1 MTPRPRLYG
10 AATSRWLR
18 PGRRATIRSMA
29 SGAREP
35 GFPFDAVLFDL
46 DGTLVATD
54 RFWVGAAG
62 RGCRRAFE
70 ELGLERRPPDEAGWM
85 SLVGLPLREGFRA
98 LFPDLAPAQ
107 LAVVMEHCVA
117 EERAALAGGGAE
129 LLPGAREALE
139 ELRRLGVRTA
149 IASNCEAPYLDAM
162 VAGLALD
169 GLVDEAYCLDTPGIA
184 NKAEMLARLLEVFG
198 TRSAVMVGD
207 RYTDAEA
214 ARKTGLPHVHLAR
227 GFAQKGEHIEA
238 DAVLGGL
245 GDLLDRLR
253 GRERWIE
260 SALGAAGVLEGEAPT
275 LLGVTGGPL
284 SGKTLF
290 ARDAARLLRRRGR
303 DARVVEARH
312 VRGAGRPAA
321 GLRIVEG
328 RDLTDLPL
336 DFLIRLHVSPA
347 TRALRLA
354 ATGRVERPARPGPRE
369 PDRPTLG
376 DPGEGASGHADL
388 HLQADNPLGPD

>member
-1 MTPRPRLYG
+1 MRAPMSAASATPD
-10 AATSRWLR
+10 
-18 PGRRATIRSMA
+18 
-29 SGAREP
+29 
-35 GFPFDAVLFDL
+35 FPFDAVLFDL

-54 RFWVGAAG
+54 RFWVGAAE
-62 RGCRRAFE
+62 RGCRRAFD
-70 ELGLERRPPDEAGWM
+70 ELGLDRRQPDAAGWM

-98 LFPDLAPAQ
+98 LFPDLAPGQ

-117 EERAALAGGGAE
+117 EERAALADGGAE

-162 VAGLALD
+162 VAGLDLD
-169 GLVDEAYCLDTPGIA
+169 ELVDEAYCLDTPGISS
-184 NKAEMLARLLEVFG
+184 KAEMLARLLEVFE

-214 ARKTGLPHVHLAR
+214 ARKSGLPHVHLAR
-227 GFAQKGEHIEA
+227 GFRQAGEHIDA
-238 DAVLGGL
+238 DAVLEGL
-245 GDLLDRLR
+245 GGLLDRLR

-260 SALGAAGVLEGEAPT
+260 AALGAAGVLEGDAPT

-290 ARDAARLLRRRGR
+290 ARDAARLLCRRGR
-303 DARVVEARH
+303 DVRVVEASRLWS
-312 VRGAGRPAA
+312 ARPSPP

-354 ATGRVERPARPGPRE
+354 ATGPVERPARPGPRE
-369 PDRPTLG
+369 PDQTTWD
-376 DPGEGASGHADL
+376 DPEEGTSEHADL
-388 HLQADNPLGPD
+388 HLQADNPLGPG

>member
-1 MTPRPRLYG
+1 
-10 AATSRWLR
+10 
-18 PGRRATIRSMA
+18 MA

-35 GFPFDAVLFDL
+35 DFPFDAVLFDL

-117 EERAALAGGGAE
+117 EERAALADGGAE
-129 LLPGAREALE
+129 LLPGAREALR

-169 GLVDEAYCLDTPGIA
+169 ELVDEAYCLDTPGIA
-184 NKAEMLARLLEVFG
+184 SKAEMLARLLEVFG

-214 ARKTGLPHVHLAR
+214 ARKSGLPHVHLAR
-227 GFAQKGEHIEA
+227 GFAQAGEHIEA

-245 GDLLDRLR
+245 GGLLERLR

-260 SALGAAGVLEGEAPT
+260 AALGAARVFDRDAPT

-290 ARDAARLLRRRGR
+290 ARDTARLLRRRGR
-303 DARVVEARH
+303 DARMVDERLLRDPGGEGPGEGSV
-312 VRGAGRPAA
+312 
-321 GLRIVEG
+321 RIVEG
-328 RDLTDLPL
+328 HDLRGLPL

-347 TRALRLA
+347 TRDLRLA
-354 ATGRVERPARPGPRE
+354 ATGPVERPARPGPRE
-369 PDRPTLG
+369 PHRPTWD
-376 DPGEGASGHADL
+376 DPDEGASEHADL